1 MTCRSFLAASI
12 AFSLAVVPTSAQ
24 TFDPATVAPNPMVEG
39 LARSA
44 TEGGGLVELQ
54 GFVGPSTPE
63 TVRLYTDMTFS
74 RYLEIPRQSIV
85 QQVPG
90 ATDTKPVKLYT
101 SSATIIGQVTRIPAG
116 DYGDQA
122 RLVPNGIGGLP
133 IDPPF
138 RPGGPFSPLPG
149 TPRDQAC
156 TILKVECA
164 MGIVAACF
172 VAIGYCS
179 VIR

>member
-74 RYLEIPRQSIV
+74 RYLEIPRQS
-85 QQVPG
+85 
-90 ATDTKPVKLYT
+90 
-101 SSATIIGQVTRIPAG
+101 VTRIPAG

-172 VAIGYCS
+172 VAMGYCS

>member
-85 QQVPG
+85 QQVAG
-90 ATDTKPVKLYT
+90 ATDTQPVTLYT
-101 SSATIIGQVTRIPAG
+101 SSETVLGLVTRMPAG
-116 DYGDQA
+116 DYGNQA
-122 RLVPNGIGGLP
+122 RLVPNGLGGLP

-172 VAIGYCS
+172 VAMGYCS